1 MFKTNEVVRKIKL
14 PPENEYFLGHNLA
27 QGSWTSSY
35 NGSLQTINN
44 YITIQYATYT

>member
-1 MFKTNEVVRKIKL
+1 MFKTNEVLREIKL
-14 PPENEYFLGHNLA
+14 PSENASFLGQNSA

-35 NGSLQTINN
+35 NGSLHTINN